1 MIRLRGITKSYG
13 RTRAL
18 DGLELDVEE
27 GEFFCLLGP
36 SGAGKTT
43 TLKTVAGLE
52 PPDAG
57 TVELDGRDLAGVE
70 PYDRGV
76 AMCFESY
83 ALYPHRSAYDN
94 LVSPLRSPRHRLPA
108 AEARARVRETAEL
121 LGIAGLLDRPVG
133 RLSNGQRQR
142 VALGRVLVRPARAF
156 LLDEPLSHLDAK
168 LRQQMRAELKAI
180 GSVRRTTTLYVTHD
194 AVEALALGDRI
205 GVIRDGRIVQTGTR
219 EEIWYRPADT
229 EVARAFGRPR
239 INLLPGTL
247 TEDGAFRS
255 ADGAVELPVRAEAP
269 PGTEVLAGIRPR
281 DLSLTAPGHEL
292 TGTVYVTEVL
302 GRSVEV
308 TVRLG
313 GGRGPGRGP
322 GGCPGRGPGGDPHLD
337 PAATGLS
344 APGLAAPARPGP
356 DVSPVPPASPD
367 SATSPDSAVSAVSS
381 GFSVSPDASSPYV
394 SLVAPRADTHGLRPD
409 DPVRLTLRPENL
421 LLFEADRPRRPGRRI
436 GTR

>member
-1 MIRLRGITKSYG
+1 MIRLSGIRKAYG
-13 RTRAL
+13 RTVAL
-18 DGLELDVEE
+18 DGLELEVEE

-52 PPDAG
+52 PPDTG
-57 TVELDGRDLAGVE
+57 TVALDGKDMRGVE

-94 LVSPLRSPRHRLPA
+94 LASPLRSPRHRLPA
-108 AEARARVRETAEL
+108 AEARQRIGAVAEL
-121 LGIAGLLDRPVG
+121 LGISGLLDRPVG
-133 RLSNGQRQR
+133 QLSNGQRQR

-180 GSVRRTTTLYVTHD
+180 GAVQHTTTLYVTHD
-194 AVEALALGDRI
+194 SVEALALGDRI
-205 GVIRDGRIVQTGTR
+205 GVIREGRITQTGTR
-219 EEIWYRPADT
+219 EEIWYQPYDT

-239 INLLPGTL
+239 INLLPGVV
-247 TEDGAFRS
+247 TESGVRSDGGV
-255 ADGAVELPVRAEAP
+255 DLPVRAQAA
-269 PGTEVLAGIRPR
+269 PGTDVLVGLRPR
-281 DLSLTAPGHEL
+281 DIALQGEGHEL

-313 GGRGPGRGP
+313 
-322 GGCPGRGPGGDPHLD
+322 
-337 PAATGLS
+337 TGEQ
-344 APGLAAPARPGP
+344 R
-356 DVSPVPPASPD
+356 
-367 SATSPDSAVSAVSS
+367 
-381 GFSVSPDASSPYV
+381 V
-394 SLVAPRADTHGLRPD
+394 SLVVPRADAARLRPD
-409 DPVRLTLRPENL
+409 DPVRLVVRPENL
-421 LLFEADRPRRPGRRI
+421 LLFEADRPERPGRRI
-436 GTR
+436 ETQP

>member
-1 MIRLRGITKSYG
+1 MSTVIGLRGVRKAYG
-13 RTRAL
+13 KVTAL
-18 DGLELDVEE
+18 DGLELAVRE

-52 PPDAG
+52 PPDSG
-57 TVELDGRDLAGVE
+57 TVEIDGRDMRGVE

-108 AEARARVRETAEL
+108 AEARERVGAVAEL
-121 LGIAGLLDRPVG
+121 LGIGALLDRPVG
-133 RLSNGQRQR
+133 QLSNGQRQR

-180 GSVRRTTTLYVTHD
+180 GAVRRTTTLYVTHD
-194 AVEALALGDRI
+194 SVEALALGDRI

-219 EEIWYRPADT
+219 EDIWYRPCDT

-239 INLLPGTL
+239 INLLPGTV
-247 TEDGAFRS
+247 TADGAFRS
-255 ADGAVELPVRAEAP
+255 ADGKVGLPLRERAPVGAD
-269 PGTEVLAGIRPR
+269 VLVGVRPR
-281 DLSLTAPGHEL
+281 DIALGGEGHEL

-302 GRSVEV
+302 GRAVEV

-313 GGRGPGRGP
+313 GQ
-322 GGCPGRGPGGDPHLD
+322 HL
-337 PAATGLS
+337 
-344 APGLAAPARPGP
+344 
-356 DVSPVPPASPD
+356 
-367 SATSPDSAVSAVSS
+367 
-381 GFSVSPDASSPYV
+381 
-394 SLVAPRADTHGLRPD
+394 SLVAPRSAAAQLRPD
-409 DPVRLTLRPENL
+409 DPVRLTVRPENL
-421 LLFEADRPRRPGRRI
+421 LLFEADGPTGPGRRI
-436 GTR
+436 GKSAR

>member
-1 MIRLRGITKSYG
+1 MIRLHGVRKTYG
-13 RTRAL
+13 KVTAL
-18 DGLELDVEE
+18 DDLELDVRE

-52 PPDAG
+52 TPDAG
-57 TVELDGRDLAGVE
+57 TVELDGRDMRGVE

-83 ALYPHRSAYDN
+83 ALYPHKSAYDN
-94 LVSPLRSPRHRLPA
+94 LASPLRSPRHRLPA
-108 AEARARVRETAEL
+108 AEARERIGEVAEL
-121 LGIAGLLDRPVG
+121 LGISPLLDRPVG

-180 GSVRRTTTLYVTHD
+180 GAVRRTTTLYVTHD
-194 AVEALALGDRI
+194 SVEALALGDRI

-219 EEIWYRPADT
+219 EEIWYRPHDT

-239 INLLPGTL
+239 INLLPGSVTA
-247 TEDGAFRS
+247 DGGFRS
-255 ADGAVELPVRAEAP
+255 ADGKVELPVRAGAA
-269 PGTEVLAGIRPR
+269 GTDVLIGVRPR
-281 DLSLTAPGHEL
+281 DLTLGEGPGHEL

-313 GGRGPGRGP
+313 AQN
-322 GGCPGRGPGGDPHLD
+322 L
-337 PAATGLS
+337 
-344 APGLAAPARPGP
+344 
-356 DVSPVPPASPD
+356 
-367 SATSPDSAVSAVSS
+367 
-381 GFSVSPDASSPYV
+381 
-394 SLVAPRADTHGLRPD
+394 SLVAPRGEASALRPD
-409 DPVRLTLRPENL
+409 DPVRLSVRPENL
-421 LLFEADRPRRPGRRI
+421 LLFEADRPERPGRRI
-436 GTR
+436 GP

>member
-1 MIRLRGITKSYG
+1 MIGLRGIHKTYG
-13 RTRAL
+13 KVTAL
-18 DGLELDVEE
+18 DGLELDVRE

-52 PPDAG
+52 RPDSG
-57 TVELDGRDLAGVE
+57 TVLLDGKDMAGVE

-94 LVSPLRSPRHRLPA
+94 LASPLRSPRHRLPA
-108 AEARARVRETAEL
+108 AEARERIGAIAEL
-121 LGIAGLLDRPVG
+121 LGISGLLDRRVG
-133 RLSNGQRQR
+133 QLSNGQRQR
-142 VALGRVLVRPARAF
+142 IALGRVLVRPARAF

-180 GSVRRTTTLYVTHD
+180 GAVQHTTTLYVTHD
-194 AVEALALGDRI
+194 SVEALALGDRI

-219 EEIWYRPADT
+219 EEIWYRPCDT

-239 INLLPGTL
+239 INLLPGVVTD
-247 TEDGAFRS
+247 DGGFRT
-255 ADGAVELPVRAEAP
+255 ADGKVELPLTAKAQ
-269 PGTEVLAGIRPR
+269 PGTDVLVGLRPR
-281 DLSLTAPGHEL
+281 DIVLGGAAGHEL

-302 GRSVEV
+302 GRGVEV

-313 GGRGPGRGP
+313 GQQ
-322 GGCPGRGPGGDPHLD
+322 
-337 PAATGLS
+337 
-344 APGLAAPARPGP
+344 
-356 DVSPVPPASPD
+356 
-367 SATSPDSAVSAVSS
+367 
-381 GFSVSPDASSPYV
+381 V
-394 SLVAPRADTHGLRPD
+394 SLVAPRGDTTGLGPD
-409 DPVRLTLRPENL
+409 DPVRLTVRPENL
-421 LLFEADRPRRPGRRI
+421 LLFEADRPGRPGRLI

>member
-1 MIRLRGITKSYG
+1 VITLRGIRKTYG
-13 RTRAL
+13 KTTAL
-18 DGLELDVEE
+18 DGLDLEVRE

-52 PPDAG
+52 QPDSG
-57 TVELDGRDLAGVE
+57 SVEIGGADMRGVE

-94 LVSPLRSPRHRLPA
+94 LASPLRSPRHRLPA
-108 AEARARVRETAEL
+108 AEARDRIGAIAEL
-121 LGIAGLLDRPVG
+121 LGISGLLDRPVG
-133 RLSNGQRQR
+133 QLSNGQRQR

-180 GSVRRTTTLYVTHD
+180 GAVQHTTTLYVTHD
-194 AVEALALGDRI
+194 SVEALALGDRI
-205 GVIRDGRIVQTGTR
+205 GVIREGHIVQTGTR
-219 EEIWYRPADT
+219 EEIWYRPYDT

-239 INLLPGTL
+239 INLLPGVV
-247 TEDGAFRS
+247 TENGVR
-255 ADGAVELPVRAEAP
+255 ADGGVELPVRAQAS
-269 PGTEVLAGIRPR
+269 PGTDVLVGVRPR
-281 DLSLTAPGHEL
+281 DLALNGDGHEL

-313 GGRGPGRGP
+313 EQ
-322 GGCPGRGPGGDPHLD
+322 H
-337 PAATGLS
+337 
-344 APGLAAPARPGP
+344 
-356 DVSPVPPASPD
+356 
-367 SATSPDSAVSAVSS
+367 
-381 GFSVSPDASSPYV
+381 V
-394 SLVAPRADTHGLRPD
+394 SLVAPRADTAGLRPD
-409 DPVRLTLRPENL
+409 DPVRLWVRPENL
-421 LLFEADRPRRPGRRI
+421 LLFEADRPERPGRRI
-436 GTR
+436 EKR

>member
-1 MIRLRGITKSYG
+1 MTMIRLAAVRKTYG
-13 RTRAL
+13 RTTAL
-18 DGLELDVEE
+18 DGLDLEVAE

-52 PPDAG
+52 QPDAG
-57 TVELDGRDLAGVE
+57 TVEIGGKDMRGVE

-83 ALYPHRSAYDN
+83 ALYPHKSAYDN
-94 LVSPLRSPRHRLPA
+94 LASPLRSPRHRLPP
-108 AEARARVRETAEL
+108 AEARRRIGEVAEL
-121 LGIAGLLDRPVG
+121 LGIGGLLDRPVG
-133 RLSNGQRQR
+133 QLSNGQRQR

-180 GSVRRTTTLYVTHD
+180 GAVRRTTTLYVTHD

-219 EEIWYRPADT
+219 EDIWYRPHDT

-239 INLLPGTL
+239 INLLSGTV
-247 TEDGAFRS
+247 EDGVFRS
-255 ADGAVELPVRAEAP
+255 PDGAVRLPVAADAH
-269 PGTEVLAGIRPR
+269 GAAQIGVRPR
-281 DLSLTAPGHEL
+281 DLRLGGGPGLEL
-292 TGTVYVTEVL
+292 SGTVYVTEVL

-308 TVRLG
+308 TVRVG
-313 GGRGPGRGP
+313 
-322 GGCPGRGPGGDPHLD
+322 
-337 PAATGLS
+337 AAQ
-344 APGLAAPARPGP
+344 
-356 DVSPVPPASPD
+356 
-367 SATSPDSAVSAVSS
+367 
-381 GFSVSPDASSPYV
+381 V
-394 SLVAPRADTHGLRPD
+394 SLVASRAEAAGLRPD
-409 DPVRLTLRPENL
+409 DPVRLSVRPESL
-421 LLFEADRPRRPGRRI
+421 LLFEADRPGRPGRRI

>member
-1 MIRLRGITKSYG
+1 MIRLRGITKAYG
-13 RTRAL
+13 RTTAL
-18 DGLELDVEE
+18 DGLELDVDN

-52 PPDAG
+52 LPDAG

-83 ALYPHRSAYDN
+83 ALYPHRSVHDN
-94 LVSPLRSPRHRLPA
+94 LASPLRSPRHRLPA
-108 AEARARVRETAEL
+108 AEARARIMETAAL
-121 LGIAGLLDRPVG
+121 LGIEALLDRPVG
-133 RLSNGQRQR
+133 QLSNGQRQR

-180 GSVRRTTTLYVTHD
+180 GAVRRTTTLYVTHD
-194 AVEALALGDRI
+194 SVEALALGDRI

-219 EEIWYRPADT
+219 EEIWYRPHDT

-255 ADGAVELPVRAEAP
+255 AGGGIELPVRAEAP

-313 GGRGPGRGP
+313 GGAGPGARPP
-322 GGCPGRGPGGDPHLD
+322 GGGAGPE
-337 PAATGLS
+337 TG
-344 APGLAAPARPGP
+344 APR
-356 DVSPVPPASPD
+356 
-367 SATSPDSAVSAVSS
+367 
-381 GFSVSPDASSPYV
+381 V
-394 SLVAPRADTHGLRPD
+394 SLVAPRADTRGLGPD

>member
-1 MIRLRGITKSYG
+1 MIGLRGISKAYG
-13 RTRAL
+13 PVTAL
-18 DGLELDVEE
+18 DGLELDVRE

-52 PPDAG
+52 HPDSG
-57 TVELDGRDLAGVE
+57 TVLIDGEDMAGVE

-83 ALYPHRSAYDN
+83 ALYPHKSAYDN
-94 LVSPLRSPRHRLPA
+94 LASPLRSPRHRLPA
-108 AEARARVRETAEL
+108 AEARDRVHAIAEL
-121 LGIAGLLDRPVG
+121 LGIGALLDRPVG
-133 RLSNGQRQR
+133 LLSNGQRQR

-180 GSVRRTTTLYVTHD
+180 GAVQRTTTLYVTHD
-194 AVEALALGDRI
+194 SVEALALGDRT

-219 EEIWYRPADT
+219 EEIWYEPHDT

-239 INLLPGTL
+239 INLLPGKV
-247 TEDGAFRS
+247 TEDGGFRS
-255 ADGAVELPVRAEAP
+255 PDGKVELPVRVAAP
-269 PGTEVLAGIRPR
+269 AGTRVLVGVRPR

-313 GGRGPGRGP
+313 GQ
-322 GGCPGRGPGGDPHLD
+322 H
-337 PAATGLS
+337 
-344 APGLAAPARPGP
+344 
-356 DVSPVPPASPD
+356 
-367 SATSPDSAVSAVSS
+367 
-381 GFSVSPDASSPYV
+381 V
-394 SLVAPRADTHGLRPD
+394 SLVAPRGDTAGLRPD
-409 DPVRLTLRPENL
+409 DPVRLTVRPENL
-421 LLFEADRPRRPGRRI
+421 LLFEADGPKGPGRRI
-436 GTR
+436 GKR

>member
-1 MIRLRGITKSYG
+1 VSVALRGVRKAYG
-13 RTRAL
+13 RNVAL
-18 DGLELDVEE
+18 DGLELEVRE

-52 PPDAG
+52 RPDAG
-57 TVELDGRDLAGVE
+57 TVEIDGRDMSGVE

-94 LVSPLRSPRHRLPA
+94 LASPLRSPRHRLPA
-108 AEARARVRETAEL
+108 AEARERVGAIAEL
-121 LGIAGLLDRPVG
+121 LGISALLDRPVG
-133 RLSNGQRQR
+133 ALSNGQRQR
-142 VALGRVLVRPARAF
+142 VALGRVLVRPASAF

-180 GSVRRTTTLYVTHD
+180 GAARRTTTLYVTHD

-219 EEIWYRPADT
+219 EEIWYRPHDT

-239 INLLPGTL
+239 INLLPGTVAP
-247 TEDGAFRS
+247 GGVFRT
-255 ADGAVELPVRAEAP
+255 ADGQVEVPLPAPVREN
-269 PGTEVLAGIRPR
+269 TEVLIGVRPR
-281 DLSLTAPGHEL
+281 DLALDGRGHEL

-302 GRSVEV
+302 GRAVEV

-313 GGRGPGRGP
+313 ES
-322 GGCPGRGPGGDPHLD
+322 H
-337 PAATGLS
+337 
-344 APGLAAPARPGP
+344 
-356 DVSPVPPASPD
+356 
-367 SATSPDSAVSAVSS
+367 
-381 GFSVSPDASSPYV
+381 V
-394 SLVAPRADTHGLRPD
+394 SLVAPRAAAAGLRPD

-421 LLFEADRPRRPGRRI
+421 LLFEADRPERPGRRI
-436 GTR
+436 GKSAR

>member
-1 MIRLRGITKSYG
+1 MIRLRGVRKTYG
-13 RTRAL
+13 KVTAL
-18 DGLELDVEE
+18 DGLELDVRE

-52 PPDAG
+52 IPDAG
-57 TVELDGRDLAGVE
+57 TVELGGADMLGVE

-83 ALYPHRSAYDN
+83 ALYPHKSAYDN
-94 LVSPLRSPRHRLPA
+94 LASPLRSPRHRLPA
-108 AEARARVRETAEL
+108 AQARERIGEVAEL
-121 LGIAGLLDRPVG
+121 LGISALLDRPVG

-180 GSVRRTTTLYVTHD
+180 GAVRRTTTLYVTHD
-194 AVEALALGDRI
+194 SVEALALGDRI

-219 EEIWYRPADT
+219 EEIWYRPYDT

-239 INLLPGTL
+239 INLLPGAITA
-247 TEDGAFRS
+247 DGGFRS
-255 ADGAVELPVRAEAP
+255 ADGEVDLPIRADAP
-269 PGTEVLAGIRPR
+269 VGTQVLIGVRPR
-281 DLSLTAPGHEL
+281 DLILGEGPGHEL

-313 GGRGPGRGP
+313 EQ
-322 GGCPGRGPGGDPHLD
+322 HL
-337 PAATGLS
+337 
-344 APGLAAPARPGP
+344 
-356 DVSPVPPASPD
+356 
-367 SATSPDSAVSAVSS
+367 
-381 GFSVSPDASSPYV
+381 
-394 SLVAPRADTHGLRPD
+394 SLVAPRGEANGLGPD
-409 DPVRLTLRPENL
+409 DPVRLSVRPENL
-421 LLFEADRPRRPGRRI
+421 LLFEADRPERPGRRI
-436 GTR
+436 GQ